1 MKLLIVRHGDPDYSI
16 DSLTPTG
23 WKEAELLSHRLKKL
37 DVKAF
42 YVSPM
47 GRAKDTAA
55 ATLKALGR
63 EATELPWLREFVLR
77 MQKPAMPN
85 LQAFP

>member
-1 MKLLIVRHGDPDYSI
+1 MKLVIIRHGDPNYEI

-23 WKEAELLSHRLKKL
+23 WKEAELLVPRISAM

-55 ATLKALGR
+55 ATLKTMGR
-63 EATELPWLREFVLR
+63 EATET
-77 MQKPAMPN
+77 K
-85 LQAFP
+85 